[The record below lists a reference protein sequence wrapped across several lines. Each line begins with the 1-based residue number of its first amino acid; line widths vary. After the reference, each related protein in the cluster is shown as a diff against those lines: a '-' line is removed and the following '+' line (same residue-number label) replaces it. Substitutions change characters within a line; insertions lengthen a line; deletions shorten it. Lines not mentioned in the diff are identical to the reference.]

1 MRRHAINR
9 ACQLIEEL
17 GAGEVVGG
25 MVDVYTKKKEPVQ
38 YSVRAGAAS
47 TPCLGTDVSEEEMLS
62 YFKKIDLGYDD
73 EKTNEVIAPTFRQ
86 DLFRMADL
94 AEEVA
99 RFYGYD
105 NIPTTLPKGE
115 ATTGKLPFEVRI
127 EAVSQEMWQSSAVS
141 PRA

>member
-1 MRRHAINR
+1 MQRHAINR

-25 MVDVYTKKKEPVQ
+25 MVDVYTKKKEPVRIPFQ
-38 YSVRAGAAS
+38 PEQHQRPSGNRCFRERICFLTSRRLISVMTLRQR
-47 TPCLGTDVSEEEMLS
+47 
-62 YFKKIDLGYDD
+62 
-73 EKTNEVIAPTFRQ
+73 EVIAPTFRH

-115 ATTGKLPFEVRI
+115 ATT
-127 EAVSQEMWQSSAVS
+127 W
-141 PRA
+141 